1 VVPSAFRISVLSVAK
16 TDKYINDLYYF
27 QLIIYTIYIII
38 LISFNLKGSVV
49 KSTEQNAQ
57 VPTEVAAT
65 PEKTA
70 RASRGGGVKNVAVKK
85 TAVNQAALVAKKAKA
100 DVAVVT
106 NAKRANQQGK
116 VVPTVKVKAP
126 VKAKSAS
133 KPKAT
138 ESAATEGKAKV
149 KKDVLVRDSFT
160 MPQSEYQVLSLVK
173 KACLQA
179 GIEIKKSE
187 LLRIAVVQLVGL
199 SVAKIAT
206 LQKGL
211 NKIQAGRP
219 KK

>member
-1 VVPSAFRISVLSVAK
+1 M
-16 TDKYINDLYYF
+16 
-27 QLIIYTIYIII
+27 
-38 LISFNLKGSVV
+38 

-57 VPTEVAAT
+57 APTEVAAT
-65 PEKTA
+65 PEKKARVSTA
-70 RASRGGGVKNVAVKK
+70 VAAKKAAVKK
-85 TAVNQAALVAKKAKA
+85 TAVVAKKVKA
-100 DVAVVT
+100 DAAVVT

-116 VVPTVKVKAP
+116 AVPAVKVKAQ
-126 VKAKSAS
+126 VKAKSAA

-138 ESAATEGKAKV
+138 ESVATAGKAKV

-187 LLRIAVVQLVGL
+187 LLRIAVVQLAGL
-199 SVAKIAT
+199 SVTKIAT

>member
-1 VVPSAFRISVLSVAK
+1 M
-16 TDKYINDLYYF
+16 
-27 QLIIYTIYIII
+27 
-38 LISFNLKGSVV
+38 

-57 VPTEVAAT
+57 APSEVVAA
-65 PEKTA
+65 PEKKVRVSTA
-70 RASRGGGVKNVAVKK
+70 VAAKKVAVKNTAVKK
-85 TAVNQAALVAKKAKA
+85 TAVGAKKVKA
-100 DVAVVT
+100 DAAVVA
-106 NAKRANQQGK
+106 NPKRANQQGK
-116 VVPTVKVKAP
+116 VVPAVKVKAP
-126 VKAKSAS
+126 IKAKSAS
-133 KPKAT
+133 KPQAT
-138 ESAATEGKAKV
+138 EPVATEGKAKV

-187 LLRIAVVQLVGL
+187 LLRIAVVQLAGL
-199 SVAKIAT
+199 SVTKIAS

>member
-1 VVPSAFRISVLSVAK
+1 M
-16 TDKYINDLYYF
+16 
-27 QLIIYTIYIII
+27 
-38 LISFNLKGSVV
+38 SFNLKGSDM

-57 VPTEVAAT
+57 APTEVAAA
-65 PEKTA
+65 PEKKARVSTA
-70 RASRGGGVKNVAVKK
+70 VATKKTAVKTTAVKKAVVKK
-85 TAVNQAALVAKKAKA
+85 TAVVAKKVKA
-100 DVAVVT
+100 DAAVVT

-116 VVPTVKVKAP
+116 AVPAVKVKAQ
-126 VKAKSAS
+126 VKAKSAA

-138 ESAATEGKAKV
+138 ESVATAGKAKV

-187 LLRIAVVQLVGL
+187 LLRIAVVQLAGL
-199 SVAKIAT
+199 SVTKIAT

>member
-1 VVPSAFRISVLSVAK
+1 M
-16 TDKYINDLYYF
+16 
-27 QLIIYTIYIII
+27 
-38 LISFNLKGSVV
+38 

-57 VPTEVAAT
+57 APSEVAAA
-65 PEKTA
+65 PEKKVRVSTA
-70 RASRGGGVKNVAVKK
+70 VAAKKVAVKK
-85 TAVNQAALVAKKAKA
+85 TAVGAKKVKA
-100 DVAVVT
+100 DAAVVA
-106 NAKRANQQGK
+106 NPKRANQQGK
-116 VVPTVKVKAP
+116 VVPVVKFKVP
-126 VKAKSAS
+126 GKAKSAS

-138 ESAATEGKAKV
+138 EPVATEGKAKV

-187 LLRIAVVQLVGL
+187 LLRIAVVQLAGL

-206 LQKGL
+206 LQQGL

>member
-1 VVPSAFRISVLSVAK
+1 M
-16 TDKYINDLYYF
+16 
-27 QLIIYTIYIII
+27 
-38 LISFNLKGSVV
+38 

-65 PEKTA
+65 PAKKARVSTA
-70 RASRGGGVKNVAVKK
+70 VAVKKVAVKKVAVKK
-85 TAVNQAALVAKKAKA
+85 TTVKKTAVIAKK
-100 DVAVVT
+100 V
-106 NAKRANQQGK
+106 
-116 VVPTVKVKAP
+116 
-126 VKAKSAS
+126 KSAS

-138 ESAATEGKAKV
+138 ESVAPAGKTKV

-173 KACLQA
+173 KSCLQS

-187 LLRIAVVQLVGL
+187 LLRIAVVQLAGL
-199 SVAKIAT
+199 SVTKIAT
-206 LQKGL
+206 LQKAL

>member
-1 VVPSAFRISVLSVAK
+1 M
-16 TDKYINDLYYF
+16 
-27 QLIIYTIYIII
+27 
-38 LISFNLKGSVV
+38 SFNLKGSDM
-49 KSTEQNAQ
+49 KSTEQNTQA
-57 VPTEVAAT
+57 PTEVAAA
-65 PEKTA
+65 PEKKARVSTA
-70 RASRGGGVKNVAVKK
+70 VAAKKTAVKK
-85 TAVNQAALVAKKAKA
+85 TAVKKTAVKKTAVVAKKTKA
-100 DVAVVT
+100 DAAVAT

-116 VVPTVKVKAP
+116 VAPAVKVKAP
-126 VKAKSAS
+126 VKAKSAL

-138 ESAATEGKAKV
+138 ESVATAGKAKV

-173 KACLQA
+173 KACLKA

-187 LLRIAVVQLVGL
+187 LLRIAVVQLAGL

-206 LQKGL
+206 LQQGL

>member
-1 VVPSAFRISVLSVAK
+1 MG
-16 TDKYINDLYYF
+16 
-27 QLIIYTIYIII
+27 
-38 LISFNLKGSVV
+38 FNM

-65 PEKTA
+65 PAKKARSSTAVAAKKVAVKKVVVKKTT
-70 RASRGGGVKNVAVKK
+70 VKK
-85 TAVNQAALVAKKAKA
+85 TAVI
-100 DVAVVT
+100 
-106 NAKRANQQGK
+106 AN
-116 VVPTVKVKAP
+116 
-126 VKAKSAS
+126 KAKSAS

-138 ESAATEGKAKV
+138 ESVATTGKAKV

-173 KACLQA
+173 KACLQN
-179 GIEIKKSE
+179 GVEIKKSE
-187 LLRIAVVQLVGL
+187 LLRIAVVQLAGL
-199 SVAKIAT
+199 SVTKIAT

>member
-1 VVPSAFRISVLSVAK
+1 M
-16 TDKYINDLYYF
+16 
-27 QLIIYTIYIII
+27 Q
-38 LISFNLKGSVV
+38 
-49 KSTEQNAQ
+49 STEQNAQ
-57 VPTEVAAT
+57 APNEVAVMPKKKARSST
-65 PEKTA
+65 ALAAKKT
-70 RASRGGGVKNVAVKK
+70 AVKK
-85 TAVNQAALVAKKAKA
+85 TAVKKTEVKETEVKKTAVVNKKAKTDA
-100 DVAVVT
+100 AVAT
-106 NAKRANQQGK
+106 NARRSNQQGK
-116 VVPTVKVKAP
+116 VVPAVKVKAP

-138 ESAATEGKAKV
+138 EPVASAGKTKV

-173 KACLQA
+173 KACLKV

-187 LLRIAVVQLVGL
+187 LLRIAVVQLAGL

-206 LQKGL
+206 LQQGL

>member
-1 VVPSAFRISVLSVAK
+1 M
-16 TDKYINDLYYF
+16 
-27 QLIIYTIYIII
+27 
-38 LISFNLKGSVV
+38 

-57 VPTEVAAT
+57 APTEVAAA
-65 PEKTA
+65 PEKKARVSTA
-70 RASRGGGVKNVAVKK
+70 VAAKKNAVKKAVVKKTAVKK
-85 TAVNQAALVAKKAKA
+85 TAVVAKKAKA
-100 DVAVVT
+100 DAAVAT
-106 NAKRANQQGK
+106 NTKRANQQGK
-116 VVPTVKVKAP
+116 VVPVVKVKAQI
-126 VKAKSAS
+126 KAKPAS
-133 KPKAT
+133 KPKVT
-138 ESAATEGKAKV
+138 ESVATAGKTKG

-173 KACLQA
+173 KVCLQA

-187 LLRIAVVQLVGL
+187 LLRIAVVQLAGL

>member
-1 VVPSAFRISVLSVAK
+1 M
-16 TDKYINDLYYF
+16 
-27 QLIIYTIYIII
+27 
-38 LISFNLKGSVV
+38 SFNLMGFIM

-57 VPTEVAAT
+57 TPNEVAVT
-65 PEKTA
+65 PEKKARVSTA
-70 RASRGGGVKNVAVKK
+70 LAAKKIAVKK
-85 TAVNQAALVAKKAKA
+85 TAVKKTAVRKTAVVAKKAKA
-100 DVAVVT
+100 DAAVAT
-106 NAKRANQQGK
+106 NAKRANQRGK
-116 VVPTVKVKAP
+116 VAPAVKVKAP
-126 VKAKSAS
+126 VKAKSAL

-138 ESAATEGKAKV
+138 ESVATAGKAKV

-173 KACLQA
+173 KACLKA

-187 LLRIAVVQLVGL
+187 LLRIAVVQLAGL

>member
-1 VVPSAFRISVLSVAK
+1 M
-16 TDKYINDLYYF
+16 
-27 QLIIYTIYIII
+27 Q
-38 LISFNLKGSVV
+38 
-49 KSTEQNAQ
+49 STEQNAQ
-57 VPTEVAAT
+57 APTEVAAT
-65 PEKTA
+65 PEKKARVSTA
-70 RASRGGGVKNVAVKK
+70 VVAQKSPVKK
-85 TAVNQAALVAKKAKA
+85 TVVQKTVVQKTGVVAKKAKA
-100 DVAVVT
+100 DAVVVT
-106 NAKRANQQGK
+106 STKRANQQGK
-116 VVPTVKVKAP
+116 VVPAVKVKAQ

-138 ESAATEGKAKV
+138 ESVATAGKAKV

-173 KACLQA
+173 KACLKA

-187 LLRIAVVQLVGL
+187 LLRIAVVQLAGL

-206 LQKGL
+206 LQQGL

>member
-1 VVPSAFRISVLSVAK
+1 M
-16 TDKYINDLYYF
+16 
-27 QLIIYTIYIII
+27 Q
-38 LISFNLKGSVV
+38 
-49 KSTEQNAQ
+49 STEQSAE
-57 VPTEVAAT
+57 VSTEAVAL
-65 PEKTA
+65 PEKKV
-70 RASRGGGVKNVAVKK
+70 RASKAVVAKKVTVKK
-85 TAVNQAALVAKKAKA
+85 TSVVAKKAKA
-100 DVAVVT
+100 EVAVVS
-106 NAKRANQQGK
+106 NAKRSNKQGEAVP
-116 VVPTVKVKAP
+116 VVAVKAP

-133 KPKAT
+133 KPKVSEAVVVP
-138 ESAATEGKAKV
+138 GKAKV

-187 LLRIAVVQLVGL
+187 LLRIAVVQLAGL
-199 SVAKIAT
+199 SVRKIAT

>member
-1 VVPSAFRISVLSVAK
+1 M
-16 TDKYINDLYYF
+16 
-27 QLIIYTIYIII
+27 Q
-38 LISFNLKGSVV
+38 
-49 KSTEQNAQ
+49 STEQNTQ
-57 VPTEVAAT
+57 VPTEVAAA
-65 PEKTA
+65 PEKKARVSTA
-70 RASRGGGVKNVAVKK
+70 LAAKKVAVKK
-85 TAVNQAALVAKKAKA
+85 AAVKKAAVKKTVVVAKKAKPDA
-100 DVAVVT
+100 AVAT

-116 VVPTVKVKAP
+116 VVPAVKVKAQD
-126 VKAKSAS
+126 KAKSAA
-133 KPKAT
+133 KPMAT
-138 ESAATEGKAKV
+138 EAVAAAGKAKV

-187 LLRIAVVQLVGL
+187 LLRIAVVQLAGL
-199 SVAKIAT
+199 SVAKIST

>member
-1 VVPSAFRISVLSVAK
+1 M
-16 TDKYINDLYYF
+16 
-27 QLIIYTIYIII
+27 
-38 LISFNLKGSVV
+38 SFNLKGSDM
-49 KSTEQNAQ
+49 KSTEQNTQA
-57 VPTEVAAT
+57 PTEVAAT
-65 PEKTA
+65 PEKKARVSTA
-70 RASRGGGVKNVAVKK
+70 VAAKKTAVKK
-85 TAVNQAALVAKKAKA
+85 TAVRKTAVVAKKTKA
-100 DVAVVT
+100 DAAVAT

-116 VVPTVKVKAP
+116 VASAVKVKAP
-126 VKAKSAS
+126 VKAKSAL

-138 ESAATEGKAKV
+138 ESVATAGKAKV

-173 KACLQA
+173 KACLKA

-187 LLRIAVVQLVGL
+187 LLRIAVVQLAGL

-206 LQKGL
+206 LQQGL

>member
-1 VVPSAFRISVLSVAK
+1 M
-16 TDKYINDLYYF
+16 
-27 QLIIYTIYIII
+27 
-38 LISFNLKGSVV
+38 

-65 PEKTA
+65 PAKKARVSTA
-70 RASRGGGVKNVAVKK
+70 VAAKKVAVKKVAVKK
-85 TAVNQAALVAKKAKA
+85 TAVKK
-100 DVAVVT
+100 T
-106 NAKRANQQGK
+106 
-116 VVPTVKVKAP
+116 TVIEK
-126 VKAKSAS
+126 KAKSAL

-138 ESAATEGKAKV
+138 ESVATAGKAKV

-173 KACLQA
+173 KSCLHA

-187 LLRIAVVQLVGL
+187 LLRIAVVQLAGL
-199 SVAKIAT
+199 SVTKISA

>member
-1 VVPSAFRISVLSVAK
+1 M
-16 TDKYINDLYYF
+16 
-27 QLIIYTIYIII
+27 
-38 LISFNLKGSVV
+38 

-57 VPTEVAAT
+57 APTEVAAA
-65 PEKTA
+65 PEKKAPESTEVVA
-70 RASRGGGVKNVAVKK
+70 KKTAVKK
-85 TAVNQAALVAKKAKA
+85 TAVKKAVVKKTAVVAKKAKA
-100 DVAVVT
+100 DAAVVT
-106 NAKRANQQGK
+106 NPKRANQQGK
-116 VVPTVKVKAP
+116 VVPVVKVKAQ

-138 ESAATEGKAKV
+138 ESVATVGKTKV

-173 KACLQA
+173 KACLQT

-187 LLRIAVVQLVGL
+187 LLRIAVVQLAGL
-199 SVAKIAT
+199 SVTKIAT

>member
-1 VVPSAFRISVLSVAK
+1 M
-16 TDKYINDLYYF
+16 
-27 QLIIYTIYIII
+27 
-38 LISFNLKGSVV
+38 SFNLKRSDM
-49 KSTEQNAQ
+49 KSAEQNAQ
-57 VPTEVAAT
+57 APTEVAAA
-65 PEKTA
+65 PEKKARVSTA
-70 RASRGGGVKNVAVKK
+70 VATKKTALKTTAVKK
-85 TAVNQAALVAKKAKA
+85 TVVKKPAVVAKKAKA
-100 DVAVVT
+100 DAAVVT
-106 NAKRANQQGK
+106 NAKLANQQGK
-116 VVPTVKVKAP
+116 AVPTVKVKAQ
-126 VKAKSAS
+126 VKAKSTA

-138 ESAATEGKAKV
+138 ESVATAGKVKV

-187 LLRIAVVQLVGL
+187 LLRIAVVQLAGL
-199 SVAKIAT
+199 SVTKIAT

>member
-1 VVPSAFRISVLSVAK
+1 M
-16 TDKYINDLYYF
+16 
-27 QLIIYTIYIII
+27 
-38 LISFNLKGSVV
+38 
-49 KSTEQNAQ
+49 KSTESNAQ
-57 VPTEVAAT
+57 AATEVAAA
-65 PEKTA
+65 PEKKARVSTA
-70 RASRGGGVKNVAVKK
+70 VAAKKTAVKK
-85 TAVNQAALVAKKAKA
+85 TAVKKTAVRKTAVVAKKAKA
-100 DVAVVT
+100 DAAVVT
-106 NAKRANQQGK
+106 NTKRANQQGK
-116 VVPTVKVKAP
+116 VVPAVKVKAQ

-138 ESAATEGKAKV
+138 ESVTTAGKAKV

-187 LLRIAVVQLVGL
+187 LLRIAVVQLAGL
-199 SVAKIAT
+199 SVTKIAT
-206 LQKGL
+206 LQKDL